1 VTQVR
6 YVEHHFVEIDLP
18 RTIKCGGMHR
28 EVSEPHQTTLGDAVA
43 LYHALRTEL
52 LRVEAIEE

>member
-1 VTQVR
+1 
-6 YVEHHFVEIDLP
+6 
-18 RTIKCGGMHR
+18 MHR